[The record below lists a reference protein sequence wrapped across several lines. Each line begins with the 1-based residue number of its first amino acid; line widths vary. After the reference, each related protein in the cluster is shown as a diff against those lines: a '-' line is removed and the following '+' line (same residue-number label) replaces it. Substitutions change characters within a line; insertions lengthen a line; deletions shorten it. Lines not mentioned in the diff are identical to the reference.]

1 METSSEIAAKE
12 TDSPKGIS
20 FREAFFYWLKL
31 GFISFGGP
39 TGQIA
44 MMHKELVERR
54 KWISDNHF
62 LQALNFCMLLP
73 GPEAQQLA
81 VYIGWLLHKTRG
93 GIVAGTLFVLPSV
106 FILLGLSWLY
116 VAMGTVPAVAALL
129 YGLKPAV
136 VAIVAEAVLRIARK
150 ALKNWFFAIVA
161 VASFVA
167 IYILSVPFP
176 IIIFTAALLGFIAKQ
191 VAPRLFGTAGT
202 TKEDADTLISTLA
215 AQMRGTG
222 WRPALST
229 LLLWVTVWAAPV
241 VAVALWKGKSIFT
254 DIGRLFSTAAMVT
267 FGGAYSV
274 LAYVG
279 QEAVDKYGW
288 LQPEQ
293 MMDALALAETTPGPL
308 IMVNQ
313 FVGYVAAYQNP
324 GDLSPSV
331 AGIVGGLLTTW
342 VTFAPSFLMIFLFAP
357 YIEVLRKNALLST
370 ALAAV
375 TAAVVGV
382 VLNLGVSFT
391 HHALLPESGGFDWY
405 ALIASIITF
414 IGLQYR
420 HWPMIPVIIG
430 SAAAGY
436 AWRMVF

>member
-1 METSSEIAAKE
+1 MAV
-12 TDSPKGIS
+12 S
-20 FREAFFYWLKL
+20 FREAFLWWLKL

-44 MMHKELVERR
+44 ILHKELVDKR
-54 KWISDNHF
+54 KWISEDHF

-73 GPEAQQLA
+73 GPEAQQLC
-81 VYIGWLLHKTRG
+81 VYIGWLLHKTWG

-116 VAMGTVPAVAALL
+116 AAMGTVPAVAALL

-136 VAIVAEAVLRIARK
+136 VAIVAEAVLRIAKK
-150 ALKNWFFAIVA
+150 ALKNWFFVA
-161 VASFVA
+161 VAAASFLC
-167 IYILSVPFP
+167 IYVLSVPFP
-176 IIIFTAALLGFIAKQ
+176 VIVFSAAALGFVMKQ
-191 VAPRLFGTAGT
+191 VAPRLFSSAGT
-202 TKEDADTLISTLA
+202 TTSEDAETLISTLA

-229 LLLWVTVWAAPV
+229 LLMWVAIWAAPV

-254 DIGRLFSTAAMVT
+254 EIGRLFSTAAMVT

-313 FVGYVAAYQNP
+313 FVGYIAAYQNP
-324 GDLSPSV
+324 GDLNPAA
-331 AGIVGGLLTTW
+331 AGIIGGLLTTW
-342 VTFAPSFLMIFLFAP
+342 VTFAPSFLMIFLLAP

-391 HHALLPESGGFDWY
+391 RHALLPETGGFDWY

-420 HWPMIPVIIG
+420 HWPMIPVILG

-436 AWRMVF
+436 AWKMLF

>member
-1 METSSEIAAKE
+1 MEESGEIVAKKVGSRE
-12 TDSPKGIS
+12 PIP
-20 FREAFFYWLKL
+20 FRKAFFYWLKL

-44 MMHKELVERR
+44 MMHRELVDRR
-54 KWISDNHF
+54 KWISENHF

-73 GPEAQQLA
+73 GPEAQQLS
-81 VYIGWLLHKTRG
+81 VYIGWLLHKTWG

-116 VAMGTVPAVAALL
+116 AAMGTVPAVAALL

-136 VAIVAEAVLRIARK
+136 VAIVAEAVLRIAKR
-150 ALKNWFFAIVA
+150 ALKNWFFVA
-161 VASFVA
+161 TAAASFVA
-167 IYILSVPFP
+167 IYMLSVPFP
-176 IIIFTAALLGFIAKQ
+176 IIVFFAAFLGFIMKQ
-191 VAPRLFGTAGT
+191 VAPRLFGSVET
-202 TKEDADTLISTLA
+202 TKKDADTLISSLA
-215 AQMRGTG
+215 ARVRGTG

-229 LLLWVTVWAAPV
+229 LTLWLAIWAAPIA
-241 VAVALWKGKSIFT
+241 AVALWKGKSIFT

-279 QEAVDKYGW
+279 QEAVQRYGW

-313 FVGYVAAYQNP
+313 FVGYVAAYQNS
-324 GDLSPSV
+324 GDLDPAV
-331 AGIVGGLLTTW
+331 AGVAGGLLTTW

-370 ALAAV
+370 ALATV

-391 HHALLPESGGFDWY
+391 HHALLPETGGFDWY

-436 AWRMVF
+436 AWRML

>member
-1 METSSEIAAKE
+1 M
-12 TDSPKGIS
+12 P
-20 FREAFFYWLKL
+20 FRKAFFYWLKL

-44 MMHKELVERR
+44 MMHRELVDRR
-54 KWISDNHF
+54 KWISENHF

-73 GPEAQQLA
+73 GPEAQQLS
-81 VYIGWLLHKTRG
+81 VYIGWLLHKTWG

-116 VAMGTVPAVAALL
+116 AAMGTVPAVAALL

-136 VAIVAEAVLRIARK
+136 VAIVAEAVLRIAKR
-150 ALKNWFFAIVA
+150 ALKNWFFVA
-161 VASFVA
+161 TAAASFVA
-167 IYILSVPFP
+167 IYMLSVPFP
-176 IIIFTAALLGFIAKQ
+176 IIVFFAAFLGFIMKQ
-191 VAPRLFGTAGT
+191 VAPRLFGSVET
-202 TKEDADTLISTLA
+202 TKKDADTLISSLA
-215 AQMRGTG
+215 ARVRGTG

-229 LLLWVTVWAAPV
+229 LTLWLAIWAAPIA
-241 VAVALWKGKSIFT
+241 AVALWKGKSIFT

-279 QEAVDKYGW
+279 QEAVQRYGW

-313 FVGYVAAYQNP
+313 FVGYVAAYQNS
-324 GDLSPSV
+324 GDLDPAV
-331 AGIVGGLLTTW
+331 AGVAGGLLTTW

-370 ALAAV
+370 ALATV

-391 HHALLPESGGFDWY
+391 HHALLPETGGFDWY

-436 AWRMVF
+436 AWRML

>member
-1 METSSEIAAKE
+1 MEERSEIAAE
-12 TDSPKGIS
+12 GSSPQNAIS

-44 MMHKELVERR
+44 MMHKELVDRR
-54 KWISDNHF
+54 KWISENHF

-81 VYIGWLLHKTRG
+81 VYIGWLLHKTWG

-116 VAMGTVPAVAALL
+116 VAMGTVPAVAAFL

-136 VAIVAEAVLRIARK
+136 VAIIAEAVLRIAKK
-150 ALKNWFFAIVA
+150 ALKNWFFVVVAI
-161 VASFVA
+161 ASFIA
-167 IYILSVPFP
+167 ILVLSVPFP
-176 IIIFTAALLGFIAKQ
+176 IVVFSAAALGFLAKQ
-191 VAPRLFGTAGT
+191 VAPGLFGSAETTA
-202 TKEDADTLISTLA
+202 KDADTLVSTLA

-222 WRPALST
+222 WRTAVTTLALW
-229 LLLWVTVWAAPV
+229 LTVWAAPV
-241 VAVALWKGKSIFT
+241 AAVALWKGKSIFT
-254 DIGRLFSTAAMVT
+254 EIAQLFSTAAMVT

-274 LAYVG
+274 LTYVG
-279 QEAVDKYGW
+279 QMAVDKYGW

-313 FVGYVAAYQNP
+313 FVGFVAAYQNP
-324 GDLSPSV
+324 GGLAPEI
-331 AGIVGGLLTTW
+331 AGVVGGLLTTW
-342 VTFAPSFLMIFLFAP
+342 VTFAPSFLMILLFAP

-382 VLNLGVSFT
+382 VLNLGVLFT
-391 HHALLPESGGFDWY
+391 HHALLPETGGFDWY
-405 ALIASIITF
+405 ALVASIIIF
-414 IGLQYR
+414 AGLQYR
-420 HWPMIPVIIG
+420 HWPMVPVILG

-436 AWRMVF
+436 VWKVIV

>member
-1 METSSEIAAKE
+1 
-12 TDSPKGIS
+12 
-20 FREAFFYWLKL
+20 
-31 GFISFGGP
+31 
-39 TGQIA
+39 
-44 MMHKELVERR
+44 
-54 KWISDNHF
+54 
-62 LQALNFCMLLP
+62 
-73 GPEAQQLA
+73 
-81 VYIGWLLHKTRG
+81 
-93 GIVAGTLFVLPSV
+93 
-106 FILLGLSWLY
+106 
-116 VAMGTVPAVAALL
+116 
-129 YGLKPAV
+129 
-136 VAIVAEAVLRIARK
+136 
-150 ALKNWFFAIVA
+150 
-161 VASFVA
+161 
-167 IYILSVPFP
+167 VPFP
-176 IIIFTAALLGFIAKQ
+176 VIVFSAAALGFVMKQ
-191 VAPRLFGTAGT
+191 VAPRLFSSAET
-202 TKEDADTLISTLA
+202 TTSEDAETLISSLA
-215 AQMRGTG
+215 AQMHGTG
-222 WRPALST
+222 WRPAFTT
-229 LLLWVTVWAAPV
+229 LVLWLCVWAAPV
-241 VAVALWKGKSIFT
+241 AAVALWQGKSIFT
-254 DIGRLFSTAAMVT
+254 DIGRLFSSAAMVT

-324 GDLSPSV
+324 GDLTPEA

-391 HHALLPESGGFDWY
+391 HHALLPETGGFDWY
-405 ALIASIITF
+405 ALVASIIIF

-436 AWRMVF
+436 VWRILF

>member
-1 METSSEIAAKE
+1 
-12 TDSPKGIS
+12 
-20 FREAFFYWLKL
+20 
-31 GFISFGGP
+31 
-39 TGQIA
+39 
-44 MMHKELVERR
+44 
-54 KWISDNHF
+54 
-62 LQALNFCMLLP
+62 
-73 GPEAQQLA
+73 
-81 VYIGWLLHKTRG
+81 
-93 GIVAGTLFVLPSV
+93 VLPSV

-116 VAMGTVPAVAALL
+116 AAMGTVPAVAAFL

-136 VAIVAEAVLRIARK
+136 VAIVAEAVLRIAKK
-150 ALKNWFFAIVA
+150 ALKNWFFFAVA
-161 VASFVA
+161 AASFVA
-167 IYILSVPFP
+167 IYVSSVPFP
-176 IIIFTAALLGFIAKQ
+176 IIVFSAAALGFSMKQ
-191 VAPRLFGTAGT
+191 VAPRLFSSAGT
-202 TKEDADTLISTLA
+202 RTSEDADTLISTLA

-222 WRPALST
+222 WRSALTT
-229 LLLWVTVWAAPV
+229 LVLWLTVWAAPV
-241 VAVALWKGKSIFT
+241 AAVVLWRGKSIFT
-254 DIGRLFSTAAMVT
+254 EIAKLFSTAAMVT
-267 FGGAYSV
+267 FGGAYAV

-313 FVGYVAAYQNP
+313 FVGYLAAYLNP
-324 GDLSPSV
+324 GDLNPSF

-342 VTFAPSFLMIFLFAP
+342 VTFAPSFLMIFLLAP

-370 ALAAV
+370 ALSAV

-391 HHALLPESGGFDWY
+391 HHALLPETGGFDWY
-405 ALIASIITF
+405 ALIASVITF

-436 AWRMVF
+436 VWKMLS

>member
-1 METSSEIAAKE
+1 MNPEPAQK
-12 TDSPKGIS
+12 PS
-20 FREAFFYWLKL
+20 FREAFLWWLKL

-44 MMHKELVERR
+44 ILHKELVEKR
-54 KWISDNHF
+54 KWLSDNHF

-73 GPEAQQLA
+73 GPEAQQLCI
-81 VYIGWLLHKTRG
+81 YIGWLLHKTWG

-116 VAMGTVPAVAALL
+116 AAMGTVPAIAALL

-136 VAIVAEAVLRIARK
+136 VAIVAEAVLRIAKK
-150 ALKNWFFAIVA
+150 ALKNWFFVALAAI
-161 VASFVA
+161 SFLA
-167 IYILSVPFP
+167 IFVFSVPFP
-176 IIIFTAALLGFIAKQ
+176 LIVFGAALIGFAARRVSPQ
-191 VAPRLFGTAGT
+191 LFGSTPAT
-202 TKEDADTLISTLA
+202 QADGETLIGSLA
-215 AQMRGTG
+215 AQMRSTG
-222 WRPALST
+222 WRPALTT
-229 LLLWVTVWAAPV
+229 LALWLSLWAAPFG
-241 VAVALWKGKSIFT
+241 ALLLRKGNGILL
-254 DIGRLFSTAAMVT
+254 DLGLLFSTAAMVT
-267 FGGAYSV
+267 FGGAYAV
-274 LAYVG
+274 LAFVG
-279 QEAVDKYGW
+279 QAAVEQFGW

-324 GDLSPSV
+324 GALTPNA
-331 AGIVGGLLTTW
+331 AGIIGGLLTTW
-342 VTFAPSFLMIFLFAP
+342 VTFVPSFLMILLLAP

-382 VLNLGVSFT
+382 VLNLGVIFT
-391 HHALLPESGGFDWY
+391 SHALIPAKGVFDWY
-405 ALIASIITF
+405 ALVASLITF
-414 IGLQYR
+414 YGLQYR

-430 SAAAGY
+430 SGVAGY
-436 AWRMVF
+436 IWKIFF